1 MPEPIIKMTLIISL
15 FSTLFACSSR
25 KQADI
30 EGWPRDID
38 CAEASRMLSSDNPPA
53 IVDVRTPAEFTG
65 ELGHIPGARLV
76 PLNLLGDS
84 LGVLSQYKER
94 DLILVCRTGRRS
106 GIAARELAKVG
117 FARVYN
123 LQGGMVQWNHARGTA
138 G

>member
-1 MPEPIIKMTLIISL
+1 
-15 FSTLFACSSR
+15 
-25 KQADI
+25 
-30 EGWPRDID
+30 
-38 CAEASRMLSSDNPPA
+38 MLSSDNPPA